1 MPGSLGHLSSR
12 FFDVLL
18 SRPLDVAERAT
29 VETWL
34 TPELA
39 DVFFAQP
46 GADQRHG
53 YEAGLYVIAAGAEPE
68 VVVAAA
74 MHDVGKRE
82 ARLGVIGRVIAS
94 LLIMTGLPLT
104 RRMRLYRDHGVMA
117 AAELAALGAPPLA
130 IDFALHHHSRRPPS
144 ISPGTWELLLLA
156 DQPKTAHRKRVGIS
170 SIAR

>member
-18 SRPLDVAERAT
+18 SRRLDTAERAT

-34 TPELA
+34 TPDLA
-39 DVFFAQP
+39 EVFFAQS

-53 YEAGLYVIAAGAEPE
+53 YEAGLYVIAAGAEPDL
-68 VVVAAA
+68 VVAAV
-74 MHDVGKRE
+74 MHDVGKR
-82 ARLGVIGRVIAS
+82 AANLGIVSRVVAS
-94 LLIMTGLPLT
+94 LFIMAGLPLT
-104 RRMRLYRDHGVMA
+104 PRMQLYRDHGMTA

-130 IDFALHHHSRRPPS
+130 IDFALHHHYERPSS
-144 ISPGTWELLLLA
+144 ISPGTWDLLVLA

>member
-1 MPGSLGHLSSR
+1 LPGSLGHLSSR

-34 TPELA
+34 TPALA

-53 YEAGLYVIAAGAEPE
+53 YEAGLYVIAAGAEPD
-68 VVVAAA
+68 VVVAAT
-74 MHDVGKRE
+74 MHDVGKRQ
-82 ARLGVIGRVIAS
+82 ARLGIVARVIAS
-94 LLIMTGLPLT
+94 LLIMAGLPLT
-104 RRMRLYRDHGVMA
+104 SRMQLYRDHGMTA

-130 IDFALHHHSRRPPS
+130 IDFALHHHSERPPS
-144 ISPGTWELLLLA
+144 ISPGTWDLLVSA

-170 SIAR
+170 SVAR

>member
-18 SRPLDVAERAT
+18 SRRLDAAERAT

-34 TPELA
+34 APDLA

-46 GADQRHG
+46 GPDQRHG
-53 YEAGLYVIAAGAEPE
+53 YEAGLNVVAAGAEPD

-74 MHDVGKRE
+74 MHDVGKRQ
-82 ARLGVIGRVIAS
+82 ARLGIFGRVIAS
-94 LLIMTGLPLT
+94 LLIMAGLPLG
-104 RRMRLYRDHGVMA
+104 RRMRLYRDHGMTA

-130 IDFALHHHSRRPPS
+130 IDFALHHHSGRPSS
-144 ISPGTWELLLLA
+144 ISPETWDLLVLA
-156 DQPKTAHRKRVGIS
+156 DQPKTAHHKRFGIS
-170 SIAR
+170 SIGR

>member
-1 MPGSLGHLSSR
+1 MPGSLRHLSSR

-18 SRPLDVAERAT
+18 SRRLDSAERAT

-34 TPELA
+34 TRDLA
-39 DVFFAQP
+39 EVFFAQP

-53 YEAGLYVIAAGAEPE
+53 YEAGLYVIAAGAEHD

-82 ARLGVIGRVIAS
+82 AHLGVIGRVIAS
-94 LLIMTGLPLT
+94 LFILAGLPLT
-104 RRMRLYRDHGVMA
+104 RRMQLYRDHGMSA

-130 IDFALHHHSRRPPS
+130 IDFALHHHSERPSS
-144 ISPGTWELLLLA
+144 ISPGTWDLLVLA

-170 SIAR
+170 SVAR

>member
-18 SRPLDVAERAT
+18 SRRLDSAERAT

-34 TPELA
+34 TPDLA

-53 YEAGLYVIAAGAEPE
+53 YEAGLYVVGAGAEPD

-74 MHDVGKRE
+74 MHDVGKRQ
-82 ARLGVIGRVIAS
+82 ARLGIFGRVIAS
-94 LLIMTGLPLT
+94 LFIMAGLPLS
-104 RRMRLYRDHGVMA
+104 RRMRLYRDHGMTA

-130 IDFALHHHSRRPPS
+130 IDFALHHHSERPSS
-144 ISPGTWELLLLA
+144 ISPGTWALLLLA
-156 DQPKTAHRKRVGIS
+156 DQPKTAHHKRVGIS
-170 SIAR
+170 SIGR